1 MKRIFNIILLFL
13 AVASFTSC
21 NNDPIMFDESMSFVA
36 FTTKTATTSEVNQT
50 LEIPV
55 LVTAMSGS
63 AAIDVTYTIST
74 EGHKNPA
81 VIDSDFKVLS
91 TDKLSYAEGYGYN
104 NIVIETIDNDK
115 FTGTKTFSIIL
126 SSNSLNYAFGALDT
140 ITVNISDD
148 DHPLGWMLGSY
159 DAAIT
164 ATANGDLAYGIS
176 LEPIEG
182 ETSKI
187 KIFGM
192 SGVKYGAPLADPYYL
207 EGVVNEEFTELKI
220 KAEQEWDSWGYG
232 PTTLKVWED
241 DNGEGAETGELIGEI
256 TNDNGAI
263 TITFRQQYTFYI
275 TDGNNAGLG
284 LQWAWNED
292 AAPNSPTAIWTRK

>member
-36 FTTKTATTSEVNQT
+36 FTTKTATTTEVNQT

-63 AAIDVTYTIST
+63 AAVDVTYTIST

-126 SSNSLNYAFGALDT
+126 SSN
-140 ITVNISDD
+140 
-148 DHPLGWMLGSY
+148 
-159 DAAIT
+159 
-164 ATANGDLAYGIS
+164 
-176 LEPIEG
+176 
-182 ETSKI
+182 
-187 KIFGM
+187 
-192 SGVKYGAPLADPYYL
+192 
-207 EGVVNEEFTELKI
+207 
-220 KAEQEWDSWGYG
+220 
-232 PTTLKVWED
+232 
-241 DNGEGAETGELIGEI
+241 
-256 TNDNGAI
+256 
-263 TITFRQQYTFYI
+263 
-275 TDGNNAGLG
+275 
-284 LQWAWNED
+284 
-292 AAPNSPTAIWTRK
+292 